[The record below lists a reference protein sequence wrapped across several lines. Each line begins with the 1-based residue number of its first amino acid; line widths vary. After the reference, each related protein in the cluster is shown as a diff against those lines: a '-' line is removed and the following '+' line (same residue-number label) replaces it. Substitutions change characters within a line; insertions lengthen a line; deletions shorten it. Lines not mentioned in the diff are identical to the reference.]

1 MAAFYVQTSVM
12 DLLNIYLNI
21 YQELKRTIMDLD
33 LQITRKHPVIRYNK
47 LIHFLLDYGSRK
59 KTF

>member
-33 LQITRKHPVIRYNK
+33 LQITRKHPAASVPILYLSRYQ
-47 LIHFLLDYGSRK
+47 H
-59 KTF
+59 